1 MSRDKSIAEATQR
14 GWYVLQTKR
23 HRERIAQ
30 RYLEE
35 IGVSSY
41 LPRILQWPRPAVGS
55 AVVPMFPGYVFV
67 HATLSEDFTRII
79 WTPGVKAFVSF
90 GGAPAEVDASIIEF
104 LCSRQGPDGLV
115 HCASPIHEGS
125 EIRIIAGPFRGL
137 TAVVEQRLPARERVR
152 VLMDLLQRPTRVELP
167 ERWIAR
173 A

>member
-1 MSRDKSIAEATQR
+1 MSQAKSIAEASQR

-67 HATLSEDFTRII
+67 HATLREDFTRII

-90 GGAPAEVDASIIEF
+90 GGAPAEVDQGIIEF

-115 HCASPIHEGS
+115 RCASPIHEGS
-125 EIRIIAGPFRGL
+125 EIRIVAGPFRGL

-152 VLMDLLQRPTRVELP
+152 VLLDLLQRPTRVELP